1 MKTITEITRQ
11 KPTPPQIRLAAYC
24 RVSSDSSDQLHSFA
38 AQIKYYSEYCKRH
51 PEYKFVDIYADEGI
65 TGTSME
71 KRDDFRRMLRD
82 CKKGLID
89 RIIVKSMSRFAR
101 NTEEML
107 TALRALE
114 QMEVSVYFEEQ
125 GLDTKSMNSEMF
137 ATFPGMVAQQES
149 VSISTKQDEQL
160 NSYEVQRTHY
170 EERIRTEPKWSLVGI
185 FADKGITGTS
195 MKKRDE
201 FNKMLRL
208 CYKGKIDMIIVK
220 SISRFARNTLDVIK
234 ITRKLREINVDV
246 YFEEQGIHSIDPASE
261 FYITIYGSIAQSESE
276 NISANVKWGK
286 AQSAKQGNV
295 PFQCKHFLGYT
306 KNADGEI
313 EIVPE
318 EAEIIREIYER
329 YLSGE
334 SLHGI
339 KCYLEA
345 KEIPTPAGCSVWRQE
360 TIRSILSN
368 EKYKGDAIINKTY
381 VSDCISKRI
390 KANNGERNKYYIEN
404 NHPAI
409 IDAGTF
415 ARVQEEIARRSGKP
429 KVKQKGT
436 KTELSRYSSK
446 YALSELL
453 ICGECRTPYRRCT
466 WTAKGKRKIV
476 WRCINRLDYGK
487 KYCHHSPSIEESLL
501 QDAVMRAIMQTAKQN
516 IEVLKTLKIHI
527 GMGLTDEVTEDKT
540 LDIQIRIAEIDAE
553 FQKMLKAVSADN
565 ADGIDE
571 ERITELMNE
580 KQRLTVQL
588 EQYATMRQK
597 RESAKSRLDEIF
609 TILDGLQNHPMEYD
623 DTLVRQ
629 IIECVVVESKEKIK
643 VVFIGGTEIEMTL

>member
-1 MKTITEITRQ
+1 MER
-11 KPTPPQIRLAAYC
+11 
-24 RVSSDSSDQLHSFA
+24 
-38 AQIKYYSEYCKRH
+38 
-51 PEYKFVDIYADEGI
+51 YASV
-65 TGTSME
+65 TGTNA
-71 KRDDFRRMLRD
+71 LRKPANTHEQPPLV
-82 CKKGLID
+82 C
-89 RIIVKSMSRFAR
+89 RIPQRKPPSPYLRKDIKEIINSIVDELGKDEHIAALYDLWYESK
-101 NTEEML
+101 E
-107 TALRALE
+107 TALKVYTESRPERLPLSQNKEFKSVKNMVIAEAMKLNLPTD
-114 QMEVSVYFEEQ
+114 EVEE
-125 GLDTKSMNSEMF
+125 T
-137 ATFPGMVAQQES
+137 
-149 VSISTKQDEQL
+149 DEP
-160 NSYEVQRTHY
+160 
-170 EERIRTEPKWSLVGI
+170 TEPDREPTAEEAESPDPPPPPMDEYEKTVAD
-185 FADKGITGTS
+185 ADKGNKWSQYRAAKFMLDRDGDHYDP
-195 MKKRDE
+195 KKAVE
-201 FNKMLRL
+201 YL
-208 CYKGKIDMIIVK
+208 
-220 SISRFARNTLDVIK
+220 
-234 ITRKLREINVDV
+234 TR
-246 YFEEQGIHSIDPASE
+246 
-261 FYITIYGSIAQSESE
+261 
-276 NISANVKWGK
+276 
-286 AQSAKQGNV
+286 SAKQGYTVAKYMLGKLYLRGEDV
-295 PFQCKHFLGYT
+295 PKQMLHALHWLESAVKDDNQYAEYLLGKTFLKGEDIERDTERAESLLRRSAEQGNKYAAYTLGKAYLDGDVLAQSIDEAVRLLNLSASKGFAPAQFILGRLLYKGEVVPKDIKKCKHFLGYN

-339 KCYLEA
+339 KCYLEE

-415 ARVQEEIARRSGKP
+415 ARAQEEIARRSGKP

-436 KTELSRYSSK
+436 KTELSRYSSR

-540 LDIQIRIAEIDAE
+540 LDIQIRIAEIAAE

-588 EQYATMRQK
+588 EQY
-597 RESAKSRLDEIF
+597 SSFNLSNSNHYILPSEI
-609 TILDGLQNHPMEYD
+609 IIAH
-623 DTLVRQ
+623 TL
-629 IIECVVVESKEKIK
+629 
-643 VVFIGGTEIEMTL
+643 